1 MDIYSS
7 EVFKTISPIWDLLF
21 KNYSVTLISAPR
33 AGKNIRINYFI
44 DNIDKINEIDK
55 GLVKKYKNSHYV
67 WIDLVA
73 GVTNAERG
81 LRKRLIERLTSCFG
95 DAVKLS
101 GNETITDLVGLLSDN
116 ISQGSKVIFIIDDA
130 NLLYQECV
138 EFSSELFH
146 INRRFPNVVQFLF
159 LVSNELPSSN
169 EMLTIM
175 PQLGRIM
182 LGKVVYFPLLSN
194 KQISELLE
202 LRAKEIDLDLD
213 DSVVTNIVKYS
224 GRHPA
229 LMRILLRIVAESGS
243 IPTNDLL
250 LKNNEIL
257 MMFYSIWNSFLE
269 KTQSEIRKGN
279 YNSIEYLR
287 ATDLVG
293 SDGKWFSELFDNYV
307 NNIDSYFYDIE
318 DDVFISAMSYSQRI
332 IWGLLKENSGN
343 IVSKEQIAKVI
354 WGDLWLD
361 KYSEWTI
368 EKQISNI
375 RRKMPSRYEL
385 ENVYGKGYVVK

>member
-21 KNYSVTLISAPR
+21 KNYSVNLISAPR

-55 GLVKKYKNSHYV
+55 GLVKKYKNTHYV

-269 KTQSEIRKGN
+269 KTQNEIRKGN